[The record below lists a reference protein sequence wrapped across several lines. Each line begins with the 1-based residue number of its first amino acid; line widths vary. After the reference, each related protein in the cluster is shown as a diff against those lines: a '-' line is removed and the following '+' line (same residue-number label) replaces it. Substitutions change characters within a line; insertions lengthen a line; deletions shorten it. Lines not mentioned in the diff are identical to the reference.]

1 MKWFDIKNKNYWR
14 VTGDQDYSIQEV
26 SKITGITVRSLRNY
40 LKTYENLL
48 NPRRGYYNSLIFS
61 AEDVQAFVMIKTL
74 IKDGFKHSDIIQKV
88 TDELNQLKD
97 QEKRHEMENSG
108 ESDVPNAPVQIAI
121 HREPGSDN
129 LPVQKP
135 IETVSIPPALLD
147 NLNDTFLALEKR
159 NAILEEKLDN
169 IEGMLLKLDHQKQA
183 QYNLPRPLIN
193 LMDSTQALWSALKK
207 SIP

>member
-14 VTGDQDYSIQEV
+14 VNGDQDYSIQEV

-74 IKDGFKHSDIIQKV
+74 IKDGFKHSDIIEKV

-97 QEKRHEMENSG
+97 QDKRHEMENFG
-108 ESDVPNAPVQIAI
+108 ESDVPNAPIQIAI
-121 HREPGSDN
+121 HRDQDGDN
-129 LPVQKP
+129 LPVQKSADL
-135 IETVSIPPALLD
+135 VSIPPALLN

-169 IEGMLLKLDHQKQA
+169 IEGMLLKLDHQKQT
-183 QYNLPRPLIN
+183 QYNLPRPLTN

>member
-14 VTGDQDYSIQEV
+14 VTGDQEYSIQEV
-26 SKITGITVRSLRNY
+26 SNITGITVRSLRNY
-40 LKTYENLL
+40 LKTYEDLL
-48 NPRRGYYNSLIFS
+48 EPRRGYYNSLIFS
-61 AEDVQAFVMIKTL
+61 AEDIQIFVMIKTL
-74 IKDGFKHSDIIQKV
+74 IKDGFKHLDIVEKV

-97 QEKRHEMENSG
+97 EQKRREKENFG
-108 ESDVPNAPVQIAI
+108 ESDLSKAPVQIAI
-121 HREPGSDN
+121 HREPDIDN

-135 IETVSIPPALLD
+135 IETVSIPPTLLD

-169 IEGMLLKLDHQKQA
+169 IEGMLLKLNHQKQT
-183 QYNLPRPLIN
+183 QYNLPKPLTN